1 MISLLSRLIYY
12 TDFMHLESDTSFIH
26 ALSSGADIDK
36 DLLSFGGDVAP
47 AKSVNLSL
55 VVHLYLI

>member
-1 MISLLSRLIYY
+1 
-12 TDFMHLESDTSFIH
+12 MHLESDTSFIH